1 MSRGTRKVYLLSH
14 SFRLRDCNP
23 LWFAFP
29 CDSATNVISQ
39 YTGFSPFARRYLEN
53 RCFFPFLRLL
63 RWFSSPG
70 SLQHAMYS
78 HEDDMSSHAGLP
90 HSEICGSK
98 IICILPQLI
107 AACHVLHRLWMP
119 RHSPCALNN
128 LILRY
133 VRVEIVFTTLP

>member
-1 MSRGTRKVYLLSH
+1 MFRGTRWVHLLLMP
-14 SFRLRDCNP
+14 FRLRDCNL
-23 LWFAFP
+23 LWCAFP
-29 CDSATNVISQ
+29 CASATAQTSQ
-39 YTGFSPFARRYLEN
+39 CTGSSPFARRYLEN

-70 SLQHAMYS
+70 SPPCAMYS
-78 HEDDMSSHAGLP
+78 PMDDTSSHAGLP

-107 AACHVLHRLWMP
+107 AACHVLLRLWMP

-133 VRVEIVFTTLP
+133 VRVKS